1 MSFLITKTNK
11 KMKAKLTNNLIV
23 NESEIQAMAEITGLS
38 TKELKEGYREF
49 LLSMQ
54 SSN

>member
-1 MSFLITKTNK
+1 
-11 KMKAKLTNNLIV
+11 MKSKLTNNLIV
-23 NESEIQAMAEITGLS
+23 DESEIQAMSEITGLPI
-38 TKELKEGYREF
+38 KQLKEGYKEF

>member
-1 MSFLITKTNK
+1 
-11 KMKAKLTNNLIV
+11 MKPKLTHNLIV
-23 NESEIQAMAEITGLS
+23 DESEIQAMSEITGLS

-49 LLSMQ
+49 LISMQ